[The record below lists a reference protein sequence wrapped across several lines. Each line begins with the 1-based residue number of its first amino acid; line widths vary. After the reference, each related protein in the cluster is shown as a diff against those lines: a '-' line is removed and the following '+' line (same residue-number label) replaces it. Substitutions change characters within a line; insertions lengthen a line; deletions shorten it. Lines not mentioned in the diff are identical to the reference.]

1 MTTQL
6 DEEREEEMRSVAW
19 EVIGGLSVAALLSDC
34 AEALIEAYQVDDELY
49 QQDKESVAN
58 ELVDEYSTPFLS
70 YINTIQEKEP
80 VPDDTTT
87 T

>member
-6 DEEREEEMRSVAW
+6 NEEREEEMRSVAW
-19 EVIGGLSVAALLSDC
+19 EVIGGLSVAALLADC
-34 AEALIEAYQVDDELY
+34 AEALVEAYQANEELY

-70 YINTIQEKEP
+70 YIDTIQ
-80 VPDDTTT
+80 
-87 T
+87 